1 MCSLRVRNVMHVGLG
16 LITIAIAAAC
26 GGGDDTVD
34 RIGDPVR
41 IGLISQEEEL
51 IAFPEISI
59 AAETAMR
66 YVNTELSG
74 VGGTP
79 IAVDVC
85 TVGDTPESVIACAQE
100 FANDDAVKIV
110 LMGTVNAAAGN
121 DTLVGV
127 GKPVLTLVSDVGD
140 ITTPGVWA
148 FDPGSPVLAAG
159 LLAFSANELGATT
172 FGLLGADDPS
182 TAEVLVPLLDAVA
195 EPLGLTRA
203 GDAITVPLE
212 GDPAGPVK
220 VAADV
225 AADVLLAVVDASQC
239 VPIADAASSL
249 GLAIPKI
256 AADTCMTNEVIS
268 SGSLDGWY
276 GISVCE
282 APIAPDKRTDAT
294 FSHIVQT
301 YGSSDPRLN
310 SSFGCWAVA
319 NVIVAAEVLTRA
331 GGEAATNDSIARA
344 LGTYS
349 SDDLP
354 AYPPVSCPGPPPFI
368 GACLRTATIVR
379 IEGNEA
385 VPEALVPVDLTRLG
399 LAAED

>member
-1 MCSLRVRNVMHVGLG
+1 MGLRILRIGSVL
-16 LITIAIAAAC
+16 IAIWIATAC
-26 GGGDDTVD
+26 GSGESAADMP
-34 RIGDPVR
+34 GDPIR

-59 AAETAMR
+59 AAETAVS
-66 YVNTELSG
+66 YVNAELSG
-74 VGGTP
+74 VEGTP

-100 FANDDAVKIV
+100 FANDDGVRIV

-127 GKPVLTLVSDVGD
+127 GKPVLTLVSDMRD

-159 LLAFSANELGATT
+159 LLEFSANELGATT

-182 TAEVLVPLLDAVA
+182 TAEVLVPLLDALA

-203 GDAITVPLE
+203 GDPITVPLE

-220 VAADV
+220 LAADN

-239 VPIADAASSL
+239 VPIADAADSL
-249 GLAIPKI
+249 GLSIPKI
-256 AADTCMTNEVIS
+256 AADTCMTSEVIS

-282 APIAPDKRTDAT
+282 APIAPDRRTDGT
-294 FSHIVQT
+294 FSHIVRT
-301 YGSSDPRLN
+301 YGDGDPRLD

-319 NVIVAAEVLTRA
+319 NVIVAAEVLAEA
-331 GGEAATNDSIARA
+331 GGAGATNDSIAQA
-344 LGTYS
+344 LDAYS
-349 SDDLP
+349 SDSLP
-354 AYPPVSCPGPPPFI
+354 AYPPVSCPGPAPFL

-379 IEGNEA
+379 VEGNEA

-399 LAAED
+399 LATED